1 MLAQATKIPALRRSG
16 SGGQERSCPLWAP
29 MLQDPRFP
37 DSGALSL
44 LPALKATVR
53 EAGAIALRAF
63 RPGAET
69 TARLWYKDRGSPV
82 TETDVAVDAFLKVRL
97 SETLPE
103 AGWLSEETA
112 DNPDRLER
120 RFVWIVD
127 PIDGTRAFMSGHPDW
142 SISLALLAERRP
154 VLGIVFAPAHGR
166 LYEASLGGG
175 AAENGTPLRVS
186 EAAITAGA
194 RVAGPA
200 PLVQALE
207 RKAGALVHLPKVPSL
222 ALRIARVAEGSID
235 IGLVSSNS
243 RDWDLAAAD
252 LILHEAGGRL
262 TDLRGKALTYN
273 LAEPVHGEL
282 VAAGARLHPTLIEA
296 MTMARPP
303 EHRPL

>member
-1 MLAQATKIPALRRSG
+1 MLAQARKIPALRRSG

-186 EAAITAGA
+186 EAAIAAGA

-207 RKAGALVHLPKVPSL
+207 RKAGAAGSPPEGALPC
-222 ALRIARVAEGSID
+222 AAHRAGSRGVD
-235 IGLVSSNS
+235 RHRPRFEQFPRLGP
-243 RDWDLAAAD
+243 RR
-252 LILHEAGGRL
+252 GRPDPR
-262 TDLRGKALTYN
+262 TR
-273 LAEPVHGEL
+273 P
-282 VAAGARLHPTLIEA
+282 AGA
-296 MTMARPP
+296 
-303 EHRPL
+303 